1 MITIVSADPAL
12 GVRNETPM
20 PLASAEGETERGTPA
35 ASGKRS
41 RLLGLLAMTRPSV
54 VGLVFFTGLPALA
67 IDDGTWPS
75 WTRSTAILAGL
86 ALCAA
91 ASSVF
96 NAWFER
102 DLDGKMERTRN
113 RPLPTGLVTP
123 KMAWIWAWFLT
134 FAGLT
139 TLQLSGGWQGTLA
152 GALTIAFY
160 VVIYTIWLKPTTP
173 LNIVIGGA
181 AGAAPPLIV
190 DAALHGRIGLMSLTL
205 FVIVFLWTP
214 PHFWAISLFRKQD
227 YANAHLPMLPL
238 THGDKLTRL
247 RIVQYA
253 ISIMPFAILP
263 AITGNLSVG
272 YGVFAAAATGWFIWK
287 CLQLYRNGTEAM
299 AKRAFFASLAYLHV
313 LFTAMT
319 FDLVRR

>member
-1 MITIVSADPAL
+1 M
-12 GVRNETPM
+12 
-20 PLASAEGETERGTPA
+20 
-35 ASGKRS
+35 
-41 RLLGLLAMTRPSV
+41 V
-54 VGLVFFTGLPALA
+54 V
-67 IDDGTWPS
+67 
-75 WTRSTAILAGL
+75 
-86 ALCAA
+86 
-91 ASSVF
+91 
-96 NAWFER
+96 
-102 DLDGKMERTRN
+102 
-113 RPLPTGLVTP
+113 
-123 KMAWIWAWFLT
+123 
-134 FAGLT
+134 
-139 TLQLSGGWQGTLA
+139 
-152 GALTIAFY
+152 
-160 VVIYTIWLKPTTP
+160 YTMWLKPTTP

-253 ISIMPFAILP
+253 ISIAPFAILP
-263 AITGNLSVG
+263 TLTGNLSIG
-272 YGVFAAAATGWFIWK
+272 YGLFALAATAWFVWK
-287 CLQLYRNGTEAM
+287 CIQLYRVGSEAM

-319 FDLVRR
+319 FDLARR